1 MRKEK
6 FTNGPWV
13 NGWNGGKTGP
23 TCPGD
28 EVTVSGRKWEIIPI
42 GIGVETC
49 AIAVRQ
55 EGKNGLKEMESNAH
69 LIAAAPELY
78 EALTQLIDDLSNTD
92 EEGLFEHS
100 ETVIRCR
107 LALSKAR
114 GES

>member
-1 MRKEK
+1 MREAM
-6 FTNGPWV
+6 FTKGPWMKSGV
-13 NGWNGGKTGP
+13 RSTSPTYKGHGVGP
-23 TCPGD
+23 DSDWVVIVPYNDKDHSECL
-28 EVTVSGRKWEIIPI
+28 
-42 GIGVETC
+42 
-49 AIAVRQ
+49 A
-55 EGKNGLKEMESNAH
+55 NAH

>member
-1 MRKEK
+1 MREAM
-6 FTNGPWV
+6 FTKGPW
-13 NGWNGGKTGP
+13 
-23 TCPGD
+23 
-28 EVTVSGRKWEIIPI
+28 
-42 GIGVETC
+42 
-49 AIAVRQ
+49 ALQ
-55 EGKNGLKEMESNAH
+55 EGCYPGFIEIQCGNTMSISIVTSATDIALEQFIEREANAR

-114 GES
+114 GEI